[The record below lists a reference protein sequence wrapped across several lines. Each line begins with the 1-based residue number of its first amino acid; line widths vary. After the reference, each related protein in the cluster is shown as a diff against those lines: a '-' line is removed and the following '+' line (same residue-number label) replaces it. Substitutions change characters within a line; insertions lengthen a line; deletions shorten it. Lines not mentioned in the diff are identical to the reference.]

1 MVNNSVKTFTLP
13 IQKNTEREIFDYVD
27 KYQSNLMPTAER
39 ENQLPTNNTPLS
51 EQANSEETNKNEIW
65 GFLTDSETESGD
77 NTTLENQQ

>member
-27 KYQSNLMPTAER
+27 KYQSNLMPTQET
-39 ENQLPTNNTPLS
+39 ESQLPTNNTPLS

-77 NTTLENQQ
+77 NASLENQ